1 MSSFLYRLG
10 RAAARAR
17 VLVVALWVVVLAV
30 AGGAAVLFNQGT
42 DDTFAIPGSESQDAL
57 DHLGR
62 VFPEVSGT
70 SAQLV
75 LVVPDGQSVDTA
87 TTRTVVGAAVARIE
101 KVDQVATVVDP
112 FGDDVSGAVSAD
124 GRAALIAVPMSVDLA
139 AVAPTTKTELS
150 DIADDLASS
159 VGNGAKVYTG
169 GDAFSNRVPKL
180 SPTEGIGLIIALL
193 VLVLMFRS
201 LIAAVMPL
209 LTAILGVGVSIG
221 LVYLATLVTP
231 ISSTAPMLA
240 VMLGLAVGIDYALFL
255 LSRHRDQLA
264 DGLDVEESI
273 ARATA
278 TAGSAVIFA
287 GLTVVIAL
295 LGLSVAGIP
304 FLTTMGVAAAVAV
317 ALAVGIAITLVPA
330 LLSFAG
336 TRLRPRVRKPRR
348 VKKRSKPQI
357 ARWWVR
363 TATKAPLV
371 TVLVV
376 VAGLGVC
383 AIPAADLR
391 LALPDNGTEEEGS
404 PARDTYEV
412 VSEHFG
418 PGYNGPLIV
427 TADIITSTDPVG
439 LVDKIAADIRELPG
453 VASVPLATPN
463 PKGDTGIIQ
472 VIPTT
477 APDSAQTDE
486 LVERLRG
493 QEQHFLDAY
502 GTQTAVT
509 GITAVGIDVSA
520 QLGSALLPFGILV
533 VGLSL
538 ILLAMVFRS
547 IWVPVKATFGY
558 LLSVGAAFGATSF
571 VFQQGHGADLLHVTH
586 TGSVISFLPII
597 LMGVLFGLAMDYEV
611 FLVSRIREDYV
622 HHGDPHHAI
631 ESGFVSASR
640 VVVAAA
646 VIMFAVFAAFV
657 PEGSATI
664 KPIAF
669 SLAVGVFVDAF
680 IVRMTLVPAV
690 LALLGHR
697 AWGLPPKLDRTL
709 PVFDAEGDSL
719 VHELRLADWP
729 GTDEAISAH
738 DLRLD
743 DNRGRPVYSTV
754 DIHLPHGDV
763 LVLHG
768 PGKTALLFTLAGRV
782 TKAKGDLKVLGRV
795 LPQHTHALRREVA
808 VLRCH
813 DTADVAGEISSALDD
828 GVRLVLLDDADLVL
842 RPEARDALRRLL
854 AYSRTHDG
862 RPVSFVLTCQDPA
875 RIRDLVPHP
884 PPRPTPL
891 TCTPSASPSRCSDV
905 EAVRQLRPRT
915 GRGPAHLE
923 DVDRPDR
930 RARAGHGAADV
941 GAVVTGDRP
950 RHRHRRGREQRRA
963 GAGQRA
969 DHPAGP

>member
-10 RAAARAR
+10 RTAARAR
-17 VLVVALWVVVLAV
+17 LLVVALWVVLLAV
-30 AGGAAVLFNQGT
+30 SGGAALLASQGT

-75 LVVPDGQSVDTA
+75 LVVPEGRQVDTPGN
-87 TTRTVVGAAVARIE
+87 RAAVAAAVERIGS
-101 KVDQVATVVDP
+101 VGQVATVVDP
-112 FGDDVSGAVSAD
+112 FGQNVTGAVSGD
-124 GRAALIAVPMSVDLA
+124 GRAALIAVPLKVQLADVAPATKADLSAIAGDLA
-139 AVAPTTKTELS
+139 KAVG
-150 DIADDLASS
+150 D
-159 VGNGAKVYTG
+159 GANVYTG

-180 SPTEGIGLIIALL
+180 SPTEGIGLLIALL
-193 VLVLMFRS
+193 VLVLVFRS
-201 LIAAVMPL
+201 LVAAVMPL
-209 LTAILGVGVSIG
+209 VTAILGVGVSIG
-221 LVYLATLVTP
+221 LVYLATIVTP

-264 DGLDVEESI
+264 EGLEVEESI

-317 ALAVGIAITLVPA
+317 ALAVAIAVTLVPA
-330 LLSFAG
+330 LMSFAG
-336 TRLRPRVRKPRR
+336 TRLRPRSPKPR
-348 VKKRSKPQI
+348 KRAKPQV

-371 TVLVV
+371 TVLVIV
-376 VAGLGVC
+376 IGLALC
-383 AIPAADLR
+383 AVPALELR
-391 LALPDNGTEEEGS
+391 LALPDNGTEEKGS
-404 PARDTYEV
+404 PARDTYDV
-412 VSEHFG
+412 VAEHFG
-418 PGYNGPLIV
+418 AGYNGPLIV

-439 LVDKIAADIRELPG
+439 LVNKLADDIRGLPG

-472 VIPTT
+472 VVPAT
-477 APDSAQTDE
+477 APDSPQTDE
-486 LVERLRG
+486 LVNRLRDR
-493 QEQHFLDAY
+493 QQHYLDAY
-502 GTQTAVT
+502 GTKTAVT

-538 ILLAMVFRS
+538 VLLAMVFRS
-547 IWVPVKATFGY
+547 IWVPIKATAGY

-571 VFQQGHGADLLHVTH
+571 VFQQGHFAELLHVTH

-631 ESGFVSASR
+631 ETGFVSAAR

-657 PEGSATI
+657 PEGSSTI

-697 AWGLPPKLDRTL
+697 AWGLPPKLDRAL
-709 PVFDAEGDSL
+709 PVFDAEGDAL
-719 VHELRLADWP
+719 VHELRLAGWP
-729 GTDEAISAH
+729 GTDEAISARA
-738 DLRLD
+738 LSLGD
-743 DNRGRPVYSTV
+743 DRGRPVFRDV
-754 DIHLPHGDV
+754 DLHLPHGEV

-768 PGKTALLFTLAGRV
+768 VGATGKTALLFTLAGRV
-782 TKAKGDLKVLGRV
+782 TKHRGDLKVLGRV
-795 LPQHTHALRREVA
+795 LPQHAHALRREVTVIPCRA
-808 VLRCH
+808 
-813 DTADVAGEISSALDD
+813 TADPAAEVTAALAD
-828 GVRLVLLDDADLVL
+828 GVGLVLLDDIDVVL
-842 RPEARDALRRLL
+842 RTDARAALRDLL
-854 AYSRTHDG
+854 ARRTA
-862 RPVSFVLTCQDPA
+862 SFVVTCQDPE
-875 RIRDLVPHP
+875 RIADL
-884 PPRPTPL
+884 L
-891 TCTPSASPSRCSDV
+891 PSAIHVRAMRPQPV
-905 EAVRQLRPRT
+905 EVF
-915 GRGPAHLE
+915 
-923 DVDRPDR
+923 
-930 RARAGHGAADV
+930 
-941 GAVVTGDRP
+941 
-950 RHRHRRGREQRRA
+950 
-963 GAGQRA
+963 
-969 DHPAGP
+969 

>member
-1 MSSFLYRLG
+1 MGVLVSSFLYRLG

-17 VLVVALWVVVLAV
+17 VLVLALWVVVLAV
-30 AGGAAVLFNQGT
+30 AGGAALVFNHGT

-70 SAQLV
+70 SAQLA
-75 LVVPDGQSVDTA
+75 LVVPAGAKVDTP
-87 TTRTVVGAAVARIE
+87 RIRGAVAQAVTRIG
-101 KVDQVATVVDP
+101 KLGQVATVVNP
-112 FGDDVSGAVSAD
+112 FDANVNGAVSRD
-124 GRAALIAVPMSVDLA
+124 DRAALIAVPLKVQLTAVDPATRTQLA
-139 AVAPTTKTELS
+139 T
-150 DIADDLASS
+150 IADDLGAQA
-159 VGNGAKVYTG
+159 GAKVYTG
-169 GDAFSNRVPKL
+169 GDAFSDRVPKL
-180 SPTEGIGLIIALL
+180 SPTEGIGLVIALL

-209 LTAILGVGVSIG
+209 VTAVLGVGVAFG

-240 VMLGLAVGIDYALFL
+240 VMIGLAVGIDYALFL
-255 LSRHRDQLA
+255 LSRHRDQLGE
-264 DGLDVEESI
+264 GLDVEESI

-317 ALAVGIAITLVPA
+317 ALAVGIAVTLVPA
-330 LLSFAG
+330 LMSFAG
-336 TRLRPRVRKPRR
+336 KRLRPRIPKPRRKPRR
-348 VKKRSKPQI
+348 PPPRI

-363 TATKAPLV
+363 TATRAPLV
-371 TVLVV
+371 TVVVV
-376 VAGLGVC
+376 VAGLAIC
-383 AIPAADLR
+383 AIPAAGLR
-391 LALPDNGTEEEGS
+391 LALPDNGTEEHGS

-427 TADIITSTDPVG
+427 TADIITSTDPIG
-439 LVDKIAADIRELPG
+439 LVNKLADEIRRIPG

-472 VIPTT
+472 VVPATP
-477 APDSAQTDE
+477 PDSAQTDD
-486 LVERLRG
+486 LVARLRG

-502 GTQTAVT
+502 GTRTAVT

-520 QLGSALLPFGILV
+520 KLGSALLPFGLLV

-538 ILLAMVFRS
+538 VLLAMVFRS
-547 IWVPVKATFGY
+547 VWVPIKATAGY

-571 VFQQGHGADLLHVTH
+571 VFVQGHLAEALNVTH

-611 FLVSRIREDYV
+611 FLVSRIREDFV
-622 HHGDPHHAI
+622 HHGDPHRAI

-657 PEGSATI
+657 PDGSATI

-669 SLAVGVFVDAF
+669 SLAIGVFIDAF

-690 LALLGHR
+690 LALLGRR
-697 AWGLPPKLDRTL
+697 AWGLPPVLDRIL
-709 PVFDAEGDSL
+709 PVFDAEGDAL
-719 VHELRLADWP
+719 VHELRLAEWP
-729 GTDEAISAH
+729 SPGSTEAVSARA
-738 DLRLD
+738 LCLD
-743 DNRGRPVYSTV
+743 DDRGRPVFAGV
-754 DIHLPHGDV
+754 DLQLPRGGV

-768 PGKTALLFTLAGRV
+768 TGACGKTALLYTLAGRV
-782 TKAKGDLKVLGRV
+782 TKFTGDLKVLGRV
-795 LPQHTHALRREVA
+795 LPQHTHALRRDVA
-808 VLRCH
+808 VIPCR
-813 DTADVAGEISSALDD
+813 DTTNPVPQAAAALDSD
-828 GVRLVLLDDADLVL
+828 AGLVLIDDVDLIL
-842 RPEARDALRRLL
+842 RTDARDQLRTLL
-854 AYSRTHDG
+854 AERSG
-862 RPVSFVLTCQDPA
+862 RSAGAASFVLTCQDPE
-875 RIRDLVPHP
+875 RIRDLVPAAATRLH
-884 PPRPTPL
+884 TL
-891 TCTPSASPSRCSDV
+891 TA
-905 EAVRQLRPRT
+905 Q
-915 GRGPAHLE
+915 PAE
-923 DVDRPDR
+923 VS
-930 RARAGHGAADV
+930 
-941 GAVVTGDRP
+941 
-950 RHRHRRGREQRRA
+950 
-963 GAGQRA
+963 
-969 DHPAGP
+969 

>member
-1 MSSFLYRLG
+1 MTYPTWSGVLVSSFLYRLG

-17 VLVVALWVVVLAV
+17 VLVLAVWVVVLAV
-30 AGGAAVLFNQGT
+30 AGGAAVAFNHGT

-75 LVVPDGQSVDTA
+75 LVAGEGAKADTP
-87 TTRTVVGAAVARIE
+87 RIRAAVAEAVIRIG
-101 KVDQVATVVDP
+101 KVGQVATVVNP
-112 FGDDVSGAVSAD
+112 FDGGVHGAVSGD
-124 GRAALIAVPMSVDLA
+124 GRAALIAVPLKVQLTAVDPATRTQLA
-139 AVAPTTKTELS
+139 A
-150 DIADDLASS
+150 IAADL
-159 VGNGAKVYTG
+159 GKQTGTRVYTG
-169 GDAFSNRVPKL
+169 GDAFSDRVPKL
-180 SPTEGIGLIIALL
+180 SPTEGIGLLIALL

-209 LTAILGVGVSIG
+209 VTAVLGVGFAAG
-221 LVYLATLVTP
+221 LIYLATLVTP

-240 VMLGLAVGIDYALFL
+240 VMIGLAVGIDYALFL
-255 LSRHRDQLA
+255 LSRHRDQLG

-295 LGLSVAGIP
+295 LGLAVAGIP
-304 FLTTMGVAAAVAV
+304 FLTTMGIAAAVAV
-317 ALAVGIAITLVPA
+317 ALAVGIAVTLVPA
-330 LLSFAG
+330 LMSFAG
-336 TRLRPRVRKPRR
+336 KRLRPRVPKPKRRGRRKPP
-348 VKKRSKPQI
+348 V

-371 TVLVV
+371 TVLLV
-376 VAGLGVC
+376 VAGLAIC
-383 AIPAADLR
+383 AIPAASLR
-391 LALPDNGTEEEGS
+391 LALPDNGTEEHGS

-427 TADIITSTDPVG
+427 TADIITSTDPIG
-439 LVDKIAADIRELPG
+439 LVNKLADEIRRVPG

-472 VIPTT
+472 VVPATP
-477 APDSAQTDE
+477 PDSAQTDD
-486 LVERLRG
+486 LVSRLRG
-493 QEQHFLDAY
+493 QEQHFLDLY

-520 QLGSALLPFGILV
+520 QLGNALLPFGILV

-547 IWVPVKATFGY
+547 IWVPIKATAGY
-558 LLSVGAAFGATSF
+558 LLSVAAAFGATSF
-571 VFQQGHGADLLHVTH
+571 VFVQGHFADVLGVTH

-631 ESGFVSASR
+631 ASGFVSASR

-657 PEGSATI
+657 PESSATI

-669 SLAVGVFVDAF
+669 SLAIGVFVDAF
-680 IVRMTLVPAV
+680 IIRMTLVPAV
-690 LALLGHR
+690 LALLGRR
-697 AWGLPPKLDRTL
+697 AWGLPPKLDRAL
-709 PVFDAEGDSL
+709 PVFDAEGDAL

-729 GTDEAISAH
+729 APGSTEAVSAH
-738 DLRLD
+738 ALHLED
-743 DNRGRPVYSTV
+743 DRGRPVYTGV
-754 DIHLPHGDV
+754 DLHLRRGEI

-768 PGKTALLFTLAGRV
+768 AGACGKTALLYTLAGRV
-782 TKAKGDLKVLGRV
+782 TKFTGDLKVLGRV
-795 LPQHTHALRREVA
+795 LPQHTHALRRDVA
-808 VLRCH
+808 VVPCREEPDPTRRIGDAAL
-813 DTADVAGEISSALDD
+813 VVLDD
-828 GVRLVLLDDADLVL
+828 VDLVL
-842 RPEARDALRRLL
+842 RTDVRDRVRTML
-854 AYSRTHDG
+854 AERGSTT
-862 RPVSFVLTCQDPA
+862 FVLTCQDPE
-875 RIRDLVPHP
+875 RIRDLLPGGATHLHS
-884 PPRPTPL
+884 L
-891 TCTPSASPSRCSDV
+891 TIA
-905 EAVRQLRPRT
+905 Q
-915 GRGPAHLE
+915 PAE
-923 DVDRPDR
+923 VS
-930 RARAGHGAADV
+930 
-941 GAVVTGDRP
+941 
-950 RHRHRRGREQRRA
+950 
-963 GAGQRA
+963 
-969 DHPAGP
+969 